1 MAPCAFDFQIYRR
14 ASGLTFP
21 RPRELEDCA
30 GRGSILLRPVDSRG
44 RLSLHVLSILGAL
57 RFGLGA
63 EYGYVAALTGRHLG

>member
-1 MAPCAFDFQIYRR
+1 M
-14 ASGLTFP
+14 T
-21 RPRELEDCA
+21 
-30 GRGSILLRPVDSRG
+30 RGFYDNVFFLQGVFLSSLVRLDSRG